1 MGTRLQSGLTAAA
14 LGILFTAAGASQS
27 AFASTAGE
35 AVASTVSATS
45 STADH
50 DGDECR
56 EYALPAQVIG
66 APTVTAGAAAGARVW
81 HDSTG
86 WHVRITH
93 PGHDALEFT
102 GTLSSPGTMKATGY
116 RLEGHDS
123 ITVAADLHSVS
134 FHVVNHGGIDGID
147 FTDSCSAITRFTFRQ
162 NGQQLSPVSVW
173 LGAHGVHPTSQ
184 PFTVERHYTGH

>member
-14 LGILFTAAGASQS
+14 LGILLTAAGASQS
-27 AFASTAGE
+27 AFAATGAE
-35 AVASTVSATS
+35 TVASTVSSASSAT
-45 STADH
+45 DH

-93 PGHDALEFT
+93 PGHDAVEYT
-102 GTLSSPGTMKATGY
+102 DTISSPGVIKAAGY

-123 ITVAADLHSVS
+123 LAVAADKHSVT
-134 FHVVNHGGIDGID
+134 FHLVNRGAIDGID
-147 FTDSCSAITRFTFRQ
+147 FTDSCSAITRFTFLQ
-162 NGQQLSPVSVW
+162 NKNQLSPVSVW
-173 LGAHGVHPTSQ
+173 LGAHGAHPTSQ
-184 PFTVERHYTGH
+184 PFTIERHYTGH